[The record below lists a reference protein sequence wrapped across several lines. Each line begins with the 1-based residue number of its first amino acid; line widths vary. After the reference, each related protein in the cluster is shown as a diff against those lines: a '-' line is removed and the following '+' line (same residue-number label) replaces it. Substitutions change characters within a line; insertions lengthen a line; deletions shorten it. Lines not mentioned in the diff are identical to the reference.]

1 MPSSPATKAVIL
13 ARGLGTRMRRSDPTA
28 PPLDAR
34 QAAVAETGVKAMM
47 PVGRPF
53 LDYVLSTLAEA
64 GYREACLVIGP
75 EHDAVREHYTPRGGG
90 GGESV
95 GGGGGRRTMRLR
107 IAYAVQPQPT
117 GTADA
122 VAAAEGFVGS
132 ERFLVINSD
141 NLYPVE
147 ALHGLRLLE
156 GAGLAAFSAAGLVEE
171 GEIPAA
177 RVARWPVVK
186 QTPDHWLVALEER
199 GGGDGQPGDEEYVSV
214 NCWMFTPAIFQACR
228 AVSASAGGE
237 RELPAAV
244 RHALAQGERFRVLPL
259 RRPVLDLT
267 SRADVA
273 NVARRL
279 ASVEVRL

>member
-1 MPSSPATKAVIL
+1 MRSSPATKAVIL

-64 GYREACLVIGP
+64 GYREVCLVIGP

-90 GGESV
+90 GGGGEEGV
-95 GGGGGRRTMRLR
+95 GPRTTRLH
-107 IAYAVQPQPT
+107 IAFAVQPQPT

-122 VAAAEGFVGS
+122 VAAAEGFVGG

-186 QTPDHWLVALEER
+186 QTPDNWLAGLEER
-199 GGGDGQPGDEEYVSV
+199 GEGDGQPGDDAYVSV

-228 AVSASAGGE
+228 AVPPSAGGE

-259 RRPVLDLT
+259 RSPVLDLT
-267 SRADVA
+267 GRADVA
-273 NVARRL
+273 SVARRL
-279 ASVEVRL
+279 ASIEVRL

>member
-1 MPSSPATKAVIL
+1 MRSSPATKAVIL

-64 GYREACLVIGP
+64 GYREVCLVIGP

-90 GGESV
+90 GGGGEEGV
-95 GGGGGRRTMRLR
+95 GPRTTRLH
-107 IAYAVQPQPT
+107 IAFAVQPQPT

-122 VAAAEGFVGS
+122 VAAAEGFVGG

-186 QTPDHWLVALEER
+186 QTPDNWLAGLEER
-199 GGGDGQPGDEEYVSV
+199 GEGDGQPGDDAYVSV
-214 NCWMFTPAIFQACR
+214 NCWMFTPAIFQACG
-228 AVSASAGGE
+228 AIPPSAGGE

-259 RRPVLDLT
+259 RSPVLDLT

-273 NVARRL
+273 SVARRL

>member
-1 MPSSPATKAVIL
+1 MLSSPATKAVIL

-28 PPLDAR
+28 PPLDPR

-64 GYREACLVIGP
+64 GYREVCLVIGP
-75 EHDAVREHYTPRGGG
+75 EHDAVRERYTPRGG
-90 GGESV
+90 EDV
-95 GGGGGRRTMRLR
+95 GRRTTRLR
-107 IAYAVQPQPT
+107 IAFGVQPQPT

-122 VAAAEGFVGS
+122 VAAAEGFVGG

-186 QTPDHWLVALEER
+186 QTTDHWLAGLEER
-199 GGGDGQPGDEEYVSV
+199 GERDGQLGDEEYVSV
-214 NCWMFTPAIFQACR
+214 NCWMFTPAIFQACG
-228 AVSASAGGE
+228 AVPPSAGGE

-244 RHALAQGERFRVLPL
+244 RCALAQGERFRVLPL
-259 RRPVLDLT
+259 RSPVLDLT

-273 NVARRL
+273 SVARRL

>member
-1 MPSSPATKAVIL
+1 MLSSPATKAVIL

-28 PPLDAR
+28 PPLDAS

-64 GYREACLVIGP
+64 GYREVCLVIGP
-75 EHDAVREHYTPRGGG
+75 EHDAVRERYNPRG
-90 GGESV
+90 EENV
-95 GGGGGRRTMRLR
+95 GRRTTRLR
-107 IAYAVQPQPT
+107 IAFGVQPQPT

-122 VAAAEGFVGS
+122 VVAAEAFVDG

-186 QTPDHWLVALEER
+186 QTPDHWLAGLEER
-199 GGGDGQPGDEEYVSV
+199 GEGDGQPGDEEYVSV

-228 AVSASAGGE
+228 AVPPSAGGE

-259 RRPVLDLT
+259 RSPVLDLT

-273 NVARRL
+273 SVARRL

>member
-1 MPSSPATKAVIL
+1 MPRSPATKAVIL

-28 PPLDAR
+28 PLDPR

-53 LDYVLSTLAEA
+53 LDYVLSTLADA
-64 GYREACLVIGP
+64 GYREVCLVIGP
-75 EHDAVREHYTPRGGG
+75 EHDAVREHYTPRGGA
-90 GGESV
+90 
-95 GGGGGRRTMRLR
+95 GGGRRTTRLR
-107 IAYAVQPQPT
+107 IAFAVQPQPT

-122 VAAAEGFVGS
+122 VAAAEGFVDS

-147 ALHGLRLLE
+147 VLHALRLLD

-171 GEIPAA
+171 GEIPAE

-186 QTPDHWLVALEER
+186 QTPDHWLAGLEER
-199 GGGDGQPGDEEYVSV
+199 GEGDGKPGEFTYVSV
-214 NCWMFTPAIFQACR
+214 NCWMFTPGIFQACR
-228 AVSASAGGE
+228 AVPPSAGGE

-259 RRPVLDLT
+259 RTPVLDLT

-273 NVARRL
+273 SVARRL
-279 ASVEVRL
+279 ASVAVRL